1 MEISRIESNE
11 IKAVVEV
18 HNNSFK
24 GFFLTSLGD
33 NFLSLYYDCIRRD
46 KEAILLGIFEEGK
59 LCGFCAATIISKGFN
74 AKVIKRNLLKFMI
87 IGFKLLVLKPTSLT
101 HLINNFTKSNPEL
114 IDDGEYS
121 ELLSIGVSEN
131 KQGLGIGKKLLSELE
146 NQLKKRNCKNLS
158 LTTDF
163 YNNEK
168 TIQFYKSLGYKILYE
183 FDAYPERKMLRMIKK
198 IN

>member
-1 MEISRIESNE
+1 MKITRVESNE

-18 HNNSFK
+18 HNSSFK

-46 KEAILLGIFEEGK
+46 KEAILLGIYDEGK
-59 LCGFCAATIISKGFN
+59 LCGFCATALISKGFN
-74 AKVIKRNLLKFMI
+74 GRIIKQNLIKFLI
-87 IGFKLLVLKPTSLT
+87 IGLKLLVLKPTSLI
-101 HLINNFTKSNPEL
+101 HLVNNFTKSNPGI
-114 IDDGEYS
+114 IDNGDYS
-121 ELLSIGVSEN
+121 ELLSIGVAEN
-131 KQGLGIGKKLLSELE
+131 RQGQGIGKKLLSELE
-146 NQLKKRNCKNLS
+146 YQLKIKKYTSLS

-168 TIQFYKSLGYKILYE
+168 TIEFYKGLGYNIQYE
-183 FDAYPERKMLRMIKK
+183 FTAYPERKMLRMIKK